1 MILIIKDIATP
12 EIRIF
17 PIVLSIL
24 LGEYI
29 SLYEEIVV
37 VFVDVDVDDKLVPF
51 SVDVLLYC
59 YS

>member
-12 EIRIF
+12 EIRII
-17 PIVLSIL
+17 PKALSIL

-37 VFVDVDVDDKLVPF
+37 VFVDVDDKLVSF

>member
-12 EIRIF
+12 EIRII
-17 PIVLSIL
+17 PIALSIL

-37 VFVDVDVDDKLVPF
+37 VFVDVDDKLVPF